1 MKFPLLPPPLTRA
14 VFVLGGF
21 LLASAG
27 PLPAQSLGTTGIDY
41 STGKYGAAESTRI
54 TYIPFTGSFDVS
66 SDWTLKLTVP
76 YIRVTGP
83 GNVIRDIG
91 SVGGPAS
98 ATTTESGL
106 GDIITSATWNLV
118 QVPGTGLSYS
128 VTGKIKFGTASRSR
142 GLGTGE
148 SDAMFQFDASR
159 AYGSWAPFGTVGYRV
174 LGDPP
179 GTSLRNGFYGSVG
192 TTYRIDIATSI
203 GAALDAKQRTT
214 AGSDNA
220 AEVSAFLTHRLD
232 TQWRLQGYVVA
243 GLTEASPDFGVG
255 GMVMYSF

>member
-1 MKFPLLPPPLTRA
+1 MKLPLLLPPSTRA
-14 VFVLGGF
+14 AFAFCCG
-21 LLASAG
+21 LLATAA
-27 PLPAQSLGTTGIDY
+27 PLRAQSLGTTGIDY
-41 STGKYGAAESTRI
+41 STGKYGAAEATKI
-54 TYIPFTGSFDVS
+54 TYVPFTGSFDIS

-91 SVGGPAS
+91 SVGGPS
-98 ATTTESGL
+98 FGTTTESGL
-106 GDIITSATWNLV
+106 GDIITSATWNLA
-118 QVPGTGLSYS
+118 QVPETGLSYGI
-128 VTGKIKFGTASRSR
+128 TGKIKFGTASRSK

-148 SDAMFQFDASR
+148 NDAMFQFDISR
-159 AYGSWAPFGTVGYRV
+159 AYGAWVPFGTVGYRI

-179 GTSLRNGFYGSVG
+179 GASLRNGFYGSAG
-192 TTYRIDIATSI
+192 TTYRIDTATSL
-203 GAALDAKQRTT
+203 GAALDVKQRST
-214 AGSDNA
+214 AGRDNA

-255 GMVMYSF
+255 GMILYSF